1 MYCEK
6 CKKRPATLHFT
17 KIVNDEKTE
26 VHLCEQCAQE
36 MGKVNTMFT
45 PFSITDLLSSFF
57 EVGGEG
63 QQTIYSQQAL
73 KCPQCGFTFGDIK
86 KTGRLGCGHCY
97 VTFREQL
104 MPILKRIQ
112 GRTEHSGK
120 VPKKIGGQIW
130 LSREIKRL
138 KDELNKAV
146 AEEAYERA
154 AQLRDKIREL
164 EGKPVDGQGRW

>member
-1 MYCEK
+1 
-6 CKKRPATLHFT
+6 
-17 KIVNDEKTE
+17 
-26 VHLCEQCAQE
+26 
-36 MGKVNTMFT
+36 
-45 PFSITDLLSSFF
+45 
-57 EVGGEG
+57 
-63 QQTIYSQQAL
+63 
-73 KCPQCGFTFGDIK
+73 
-86 KTGRLGCGHCY
+86 
-97 VTFREQL
+97 